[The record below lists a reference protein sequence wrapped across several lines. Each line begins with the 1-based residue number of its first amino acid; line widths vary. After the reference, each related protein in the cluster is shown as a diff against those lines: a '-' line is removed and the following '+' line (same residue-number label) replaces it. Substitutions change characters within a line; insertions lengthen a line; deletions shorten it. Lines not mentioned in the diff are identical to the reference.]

1 MKKILITVMSLIL
14 MLSGC
19 SKNVSEKL
27 ESENFG
33 KEQNNDEIEYKN
45 EENETN
51 KANDKNYK
59 DNVEEVIGE
68 EEILEIGRKVN
79 DYAKE
84 SFELIPTSLYVEN
97 ESTSLDHSK
106 NLFVYSAR
114 YGVDGKYYD
123 IKLYINTKE
132 KIEGFNVSID
142 DFNMP
147 LAYMDF
153 NFILACFS
161 NNDYLEIDETIV
173 KDIGNM
179 TSRAIENDAPSE
191 DSWVNKFGE
200 YNVHFD
206 YTMRSIN
213 FELVKAKEMF

>member
-1 MKKILITVMSLIL
+1 MKKILISVISLIL
-14 MLSGC
+14 MLLGC

-27 ESENFG
+27 EAENFG
-33 KEQNNDEIEYKN
+33 KEQNNNDEVENKN
-45 EENETN
+45 KE
-51 KANDKNYK
+51 NDKSDTKYK

-68 EEILEIGRKVN
+68 EKILEIGRKLN
-79 DYAKE
+79 KYTKE
-84 SFELIPTSLYVEN
+84 SFELIPTSLYVES
-97 ESTSLDHSK
+97 ESISLDNSK
-106 NLFVYSAR
+106 NLFVYSAI
-114 YGVDGKYYD
+114 YKVDGKDYD
-123 IKLYINTKE
+123 IKLYINAKE
-132 KIEGFNVSID
+132 KIEGFKVSIE

-161 NNDYLEIDETIV
+161 SNDYLEIDDAIV
-173 KDIGNM
+173 EDIGSM

-191 DSWVNKFGE
+191 DSWDNKFGE

-213 FELVKAKEMF
+213 FELLKAKEMF